1 MTTGHDTTEQ
11 AGKIQEDRIMTT
23 DTRPDAP
30 RTLAG
35 PRMHQIDGVTFFLNR
50 TGSIVLGDRDGRRP
64 LVRLTPQ
71 EAHALLTFMRLPAV
85 AELIEQ
91 EDAARQ
97 AQTWR
102 DFEEEPEYAGEWQA
116 A

>member
-1 MTTGHDTTEQ
+1 MDTNARNDE
-11 AGKIQEDRIMTT
+11 
-23 DTRPDAP
+23 P
-30 RTLAG
+30 RTLAV
-35 PRMHQIDGVTFFLNR
+35 PRRHEIGGVSFFLNR
-50 TGSIVLGDRDGRRP
+50 TGSLTLGERTGNRP
-64 LVRLTPQ
+64 VVRITPQ
-71 EAHALLTFMRLPAV
+71 EAHALLTFLRLPGV

-116 A
+116 E